1 MVNGNTQNICMHF
14 MTLGLFIYKDRK
26 VKCLKLTSRICLS
39 FIDLDAIF
47 AIFLGLLIVPK
58 FGILLYDWSVIIPR
72 WNISHRIFNE
82 MAPWNKKILLPDYN
96 CRFMFCRYTVTL
108 LPRLQEGLSLS
119 LMVMWWPLTQEMRPS
134 KCALGS
140 HASKVV

>member
-1 MVNGNTQNICMHF
+1 

-47 AIFLGLLIVPK
+47 TIFLGLLIVPK

-72 WNISHRIFNE
+72 
-82 MAPWNKKILLPDYN
+82 
-96 CRFMFCRYTVTL
+96 
-108 LPRLQEGLSLS
+108 
-119 LMVMWWPLTQEMRPS
+119 
-134 KCALGS
+134 
-140 HASKVV
+140 